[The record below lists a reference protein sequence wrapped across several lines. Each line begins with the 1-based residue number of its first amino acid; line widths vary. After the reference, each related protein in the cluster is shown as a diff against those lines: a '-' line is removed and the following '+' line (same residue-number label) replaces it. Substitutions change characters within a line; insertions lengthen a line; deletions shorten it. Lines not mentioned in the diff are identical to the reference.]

1 MPISNAIDV
10 VATVGSPNWLNIASA
25 VSRIRS
31 RVRVGGFCGIAFA
44 LPTSGAAPAQRP
56 LEIAQRLFERLYAI
70 PQLAFLTR
78 LRRQALLA
86 VENRPVELD
95 AVAGEDGIQLVGA
108 APQLRERVAIGVF
121 GEPAPIGVA
130 EHVGEEDHFVVA
142 RRLEQNDVGGRVLPG
157 VALHAD
163 AHARVDERAKSLR
176 QHGHE
181 AAIRVTNQ
189 PNRAMEQFFFAH
201 RYTTDDNV
209 AASREAARRMALDR
223 WAVLDRYLGDNGRC
237 IWASA

>member
-1 MPISNAIDV
+1 MLAKPQKRLLGSVRCSGVNTWPREGARLV
-10 VATVGSPNWLNIASA
+10 LSRPKAAKLTPARSGGSRSEGVARCPPNVRGACPGSAPSRDRPAS
-25 VSRIRS
+25 
-31 RVRVGGFCGIAFA
+31 VRAA
-44 LPTSGAAPAQRP
+44 LRYPTAC
-56 LEIAQRLFERLYAI
+56 
-70 PQLAFLTR
+70 
-78 LRRQALLA
+78 
-86 VENRPVELD
+86 
-95 AVAGEDGIQLVGA
+95 EDGIQLVGA
-108 APQLRERVAIGVF
+108 APQLRERVAVGVF

-142 RRLEQNDVGGRVLPG
+142 RRLEQNDVGVRVLPG

-223 WAVLDRYLGDNGRC
+223 WAVLDRYLGDNGPLHLG
-237 IWASA
+237 ASVSTT